1 MNHDLS
7 GKTIAML
14 ATDGVEQQELE
25 EPRDALQKAGAT
37 VHVVSVHGG
46 SIRAWNH
53 RDWGDEIAVDRT
65 LDEVSAEDYD
75 GLVVPGGV
83 MSPDALRTHPGA
95 VSLVREFDQADK
107 PMASLC
113 HGPWM
118 MVEADVVNGRRLT
131 SWPSLRTD
139 LVHAGAQWED
149 SEVVVDCGVVTSRGP
164 DDLPAFCARMVE
176 EMAEGRHP
184 RHRSGSSDQ
193 DRPQG

>member
-25 EPRDALQKAGAT
+25 EPREALQKAGAT

-75 GLVVPGGV
+75 GLVVRSEERRVGQERMLGG
-83 MSPDALRTHPGA
+83 LR
-95 VSLVREFDQADK
+95 DQT
-107 PMASLC
+107 
-113 HGPWM
+113 
-118 MVEADVVNGRRLT
+118 GRTTR
-131 SWPSLRTD
+131 
-139 LVHAGAQWED
+139 
-149 SEVVVDCGVVTSRGP
+149 SRK
-164 DDLPAFCARMVE
+164 L
-176 EMAEGRHP
+176 
-184 RHRSGSSDQ
+184 
-193 DRPQG
+193 